1 MRNLLLLILLC
12 ITLFASPKEMV
23 AFHSKFDQSITD
35 DNGKTIRYS
44 GELWAQ
50 KPQNALWV
58 YTKPI
63 QKSVYVNARKVT
75 VLEPALEQATVRR
88 LDDEIDFL
96 RILSQSKRISDTEY
110 AATINGVKYKIM
122 LSDNIPVSIGYTD
135 SFDNKIVIRFLN
147 PELDKPVEP
156 SKLLPKIPSGFDL
169 IQG

>member
-1 MRNLLLLILLC
+1 MI
-12 ITLFASPKEMV
+12 
-23 AFHSKFDQSITD
+23 AFHAKFDQSITD

-58 YTKPI
+58 YTKPV

-75 VLEPALEQATVRR
+75 VLEPALEQATTRT

-96 RILSQSKRISDTEY
+96 RILSQAKRISDNEY
-110 AATINGVKYKIM
+110 AATINGVKYKIF
-122 LSDNIPVSIGYTD
+122 LSENLPVSISYTD
-135 SFDNKIVIRFLN
+135 SFDNKIMIRFIN
-147 PELDKPVEP
+147 PELDKPVAP
-156 SKLLPKIPSGFDL
+156 SKLVPKIPAGFDL